1 MCVVVSNGIPEIAS
15 EVRQTPDIIIN
26 SLGLAFHQVL
36 NQYPIC
42 YAILLIWM
50 LIAME
55 GFSTV
60 C

>member
-42 YAILLIWM
+42 YAILLI
-50 LIAME
+50 
-55 GFSTV
+55 
-60 C
+60 